1 MSLRTLSGHQGT
13 AFERIAAKLDG
24 HQMRIT
30 CHGTQLTALCPA
42 HTDRTPSLSVRASRT
57 LDGRGRIYVK
67 CFAGCTDEAV
77 LAALGLGLADLY
89 DEPRRC
95 HSEGLKRSY
104 LQPRQVR
111 VWR

>member
-24 HQMRIT
+24 HQMKIT

-42 HTDRTPSLSVRASRT
+42 HTDRTPSLSVRATRT
-57 LDGRGRIYVK
+57 LDGRGRVYVK

-89 DEPRRC
+89 DEPRRD
-95 HSEGLKRSY
+95 HFKARGRY
-104 LQPRQVR
+104 YWQPKQVAP
-111 VWR
+111 WR